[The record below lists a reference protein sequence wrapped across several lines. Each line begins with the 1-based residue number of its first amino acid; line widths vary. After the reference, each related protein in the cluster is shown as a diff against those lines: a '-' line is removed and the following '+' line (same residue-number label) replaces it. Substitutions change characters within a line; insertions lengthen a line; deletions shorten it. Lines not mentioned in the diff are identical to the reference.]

1 MDAVKSILF
10 MIIPPDFFPSSRA
23 CFELPLRPP
32 LPGDHGFHYR
42 IATIREPAELAYD
55 SGHAL

>member
-10 MIIPPDFFPSSRA
+10 MIIPPDFLSSRA

-42 IATIREPAELAYD
+42 DATIR
-55 SGHAL
+55 